1 MSELTELNW
10 WSVIVATIIYFVLG
24 AIWYRAFAKQWMELR
39 EISEE
44 DIGDPNPVIF
54 LWSFI
59 LQFIAVFTLAIFMNA
74 MDVITLSKGT
84 LAGFGAGAGF
94 VFTLAG
100 TTGLFS
106 DNKLGLHFIDNGYHV
121 VGLTIAGAI
130 LGFW

>member
-1 MSELTELNW
+1 MTELTALNW

-24 AIWYRAFAKQWMELR
+24 AIWYRGFAKQWMELR

-44 DIGDPNPVIF
+44 DIGEPNPVIF

-74 MDVITLSKGT
+74 MDIITLSKGA
-84 LAGFGAGAGF
+84 LAGFGVGAGF

-106 DNKLGLHFIDNGYHV
+106 DNKLGLHFIDNGYHI
-121 VGLTIAGAI
+121 VGLTIAGAL